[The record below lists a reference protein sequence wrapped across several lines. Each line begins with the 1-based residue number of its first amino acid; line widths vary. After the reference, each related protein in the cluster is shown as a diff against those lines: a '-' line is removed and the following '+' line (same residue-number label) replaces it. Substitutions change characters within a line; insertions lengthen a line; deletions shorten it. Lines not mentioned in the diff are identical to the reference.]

1 MDLYVPLTPLDIGK
15 VRSEPDFQLWA
26 CDQLALASGQVY
38 YRQISGK
45 FVFKALLLKSL
56 AFTYLFIILTLLSY
70 IIALCQ
76 FFPELWSI
84 CILLG

>member
-38 YRQISGK
+38 YQQISGK
-45 FVFKALLLKSL
+45 LVFKALLWKSL

-70 IIALCQ
+70 FIT
-76 FFPELWSI
+76 I
-84 CILLG
+84 C